1 MKKIFYKYF
10 LLIEIFAAS
19 YLFPQDRLSIQFDY
33 ADKLYQSLQYFDAI
47 TEYKRLLFFD
57 EAKKYSYKANF
68 QIGKCYKAGAKFDDA
83 IKYFSIASMNAAD
96 KNEKLNANF
105 EIIRTNILRRTTG
118 RAIQILDEMENENT
132 NMSVRDS
139 INYWRGWAYIFAD
152 DWENAAGAF
161 SKIKSGHELKKLCEQ
176 VENEKVSVTF
186 TKAISYIL
194 PGAGEVYSGNILS
207 GSITFGWNLLFGYL
221 AINSFAEERIFDGAV
236 IGSLGWLRFY
246 RGNIQSAEE
255 SAEQKNIAIAN
266 KVLKYL
272 QYEYKGAK
280 P

>member
-1 MKKIFYKYF
+1 MKKLFYKYF
-10 LLIEIFAAS
+10 LLVEIFAAS
-19 YLFPQDRLSIQFDY
+19 VLFPQDRLSIQFDY
-33 ADKLYQSLQYFDAI
+33 ANKLYQSTQYFDAI

-57 EAKKYSYKANF
+57 KAKTYLYNANF

-83 IKYFSIASMNAAD
+83 IKYFSTALMNAHGE
-96 KNEKLNANF
+96 NEKYSDSF
-105 EIIRTNILRRTTG
+105 EIVRTNILRRTTD
-118 RAIQILDEMENENT
+118 RALQILDEIEKENLNT
-132 NMSVRDS
+132 TYRDS
-139 INYWRGWAYIFAD
+139 INYWKGWAYIFAD
-152 DWENAAGAF
+152 DWKNAGKAF
-161 SKIKSGHELKKLCEQ
+161 SKIKSDHELKKLCDR

-194 PGAGEVYSGNILS
+194 PGAGEIYSGNILS

-221 AINSFAEERIFDGAV
+221 TINSFAEDRAFDGIV
-236 IGSLGWLRFY
+236 TGSLGWLRFY
-246 RGNIQSAEE
+246 RGNIQSAEK

-266 KVLKYL
+266 KVLNYL

>member
-1 MKKIFYKYF
+1 MKKLFYKYF
-10 LLIEIFAAS
+10 LLVEIFAAS
-19 YLFPQDRLSIQFDY
+19 VLFPQDRLSIQFDY
-33 ADKLYQSLQYFDAI
+33 ANKLYQSTQYFDAI

-57 EAKKYSYKANF
+57 KAKTYLYNANF

-83 IKYFSIASMNAAD
+83 IKYFSTALMNAHGE
-96 KNEKLNANF
+96 NEKYSDSF
-105 EIIRTNILRRTTG
+105 EIVRTNILRRTTD
-118 RAIQILDEMENENT
+118 RALQILDEIEKEKFNT
-132 NMSVRDS
+132 DYCDS

-152 DWENAAGAF
+152 DWKNAAGAF
-161 SKIKSGHELKKLCEQ
+161 SKIKSGHELKKLCDR

-194 PGAGEVYSGNILS
+194 PGAGEIYSGNILS

-221 AINSFAEERIFDGAV
+221 TINSFAEDRAFDGIV

-266 KVLKYL
+266 KVLNYL

>member
-1 MKKIFYKYF
+1 MKKLFYKYF
-10 LLIEIFAAS
+10 LLVEIFAAS
-19 YLFPQDRLSIQFDY
+19 VLFPQDRLSIQFDY
-33 ADKLYQSLQYFDAI
+33 ANKLYQSTQYFDAI

-57 EAKKYSYKANF
+57 KAKTYSYNANF
-68 QIGKCYKAGAKFDDA
+68 QISKCYKAGAKFDDA
-83 IKYFSIASMNAAD
+83 IKYFSTALMNAHGE
-96 KNEKLNANF
+96 NEKYSASF
-105 EIIRTNILRRTTG
+105 EIVRTNILRRTTD
-118 RAIQILDEMENENT
+118 RALQILDEIEKENLNT
-132 NMSVRDS
+132 TYRDS
-139 INYWRGWAYIFAD
+139 INYWKGWAYIFAD
-152 DWENAAGAF
+152 DWKNAGKAF
-161 SKIKSGHELKKLCEQ
+161 SKIKSDHELKKLCDR

-194 PGAGEVYSGNILS
+194 PGAGEIYSGNILS

-221 AINSFAEERIFDGAV
+221 TINSFAEDRAFDGIV

-266 KVLKYL
+266 KVLNYL